1 MNVLDKSQPI
11 YDRIEQL
18 RERLRKRDKNVSTC
32 VDGSGQKTE
41 INWFEEYTW
50 GVWMILI
57 QSGRRK
63 INPLTNYKNVL

>member
-18 RERLRKRDKNVSTC
+18 REQLRKRDKNVSIC

-50 GVWMILI
+50 GVLDDFNTIKLPHD
-57 QSGRRK
+57 
-63 INPLTNYKNVL
+63 NF